1 HISTRFPKIW
11 ADENRF
17 IQILFNLVHNAIKH
31 TTSGSI
37 TIKSE
42 VLGNQAMI
50 YVEDTG
56 SGIDASEME
65 DIFNPY
71 IQGQH
76 HQHMDTGI
84 GIGLSVSKQLVELHG
99 GEITFQSSKKGT
111 TFMFTMPLGTSKQIS
126 EKNPAAYSAEMVQEI
141 DEPPVAADK
150 ELVQHAD
157 FSNTILLIDDDPVNL
172 KVLTSLLKD

>member
-1 HISTRFPKIW
+1 
-11 ADENRF
+11 NRF

-42 VLGNQAMI
+42 VHGNQAVI

-56 SGIDASEME
+56 SGIDTSDME

-71 IQGQH
+71 IQGRAH
-76 HQHMDTGI
+76 DHMDTGI

-99 GEITFQSSKKGT
+99 GEITFQPSEKGT
-111 TFMFTMPLGTSKQIS
+111 TFMFTMPLGTSEQVS
-126 EKNPAAYSAEMVQEI
+126 EETTAAYSIEM
-141 DEPPVAADK
+141 
-150 ELVQHAD
+150 
-157 FSNTILLIDDDPVNL
+157 
-172 KVLTSLLKD
+172 